1 VGLAQQQVGD
11 GELRL
16 VQHSAPR
23 TRVLDAALDLFAE
36 HGVSGTSLQM
46 IADAVGITKA
56 AVYHQFRTK
65 DHIVLAVTER
75 ELSRLSPSLEEAEA
89 HGDGPQA
96 RDALLVRVIDMA
108 VRDRRLVRTLQ
119 FDPVVVRLLAEHE
132 PFQRF
137 MARLYRVLL
146 GEAGEDARI
155 EAAMLSGAISSA
167 VMHPLV
173 ADVDDETLRT
183 KLSDL
188 SRRLIGLSQ
197 KRCPSDLPT
206 IRHDDDAGR

>member
-1 VGLAQQQVGD
+1 LTDVALSV
-11 GELRL
+11 
-16 VQHSAPR
+16 VKHSAAR
-23 TRVLDAALDLFAE
+23 TRVLDAALDLFAR

-75 ELSRLSPSLEEAEA
+75 ELARLVPALEDAEA
-89 HGDGPQA
+89 RGHEQQA
-96 RDALLVRVIDMA
+96 RDALLVRMIDMA

-119 FDPVVVRLLAEHE
+119 FDPVVVRLLAEHP

-146 GEAGEDARI
+146 GNADEDGRI

-173 ADVDDETLRT
+173 ADVDDDILRARLT
-183 KLSDL
+183 EL
-188 SRRLIGLSQ
+188 SRRLLGLPQ
-197 KRCPSDLPT
+197 K
-206 IRHDDDAGR
+206 GRRRS

>member
-1 VGLAQQQVGD
+1 MASPQQSVSQGAVQA
-11 GELRL
+11 
-16 VQHSAPR
+16 VQHSAAR
-23 TRVLDAALDLFAE
+23 TRVLDAAWELFAQ

-65 DHIVLAVTER
+65 DHIVIAVTER
-75 ELSRLSPSLEEAEA
+75 ELARLSPALEAAET
-89 HGDGPQA
+89 HGDESQA
-96 RDALLVRVIDMA
+96 RDALLVSVIEMA

-146 GEAGEDARI
+146 DDSDEDNRIAG
-155 EAAMLSGAISSA
+155 AMFSGAVSSA

-173 ADVDDETLRT
+173 ADIDDETLRT
-183 KLSDL
+183 RLTEL
-188 SRRLIGLSQ
+188 TRRLLGLPQ
-197 KRCPSDLPT
+197 
-206 IRHDDDAGR
+206 HG

>member
-1 VGLAQQQVGD
+1 MESARQPVTN
-11 GELRL
+11 GELR
-16 VQHSAPR
+16 VIQHSAAR
-23 TRVLDAALDLFAE
+23 TRVLDAALALFAE

-65 DHIVLAVTER
+65 EQIVLAVTER
-75 ELSRLSPSLEEAEA
+75 ELGRLGPALEEAEA

-96 RDALLVRVIDMA
+96 RDALLVHVIDMA

-137 MARLYRVLL
+137 MDRLYRVLL
-146 GEAGEDARI
+146 REGEDGAL
-155 EAAMLSGAISSA
+155 EGAMLSGAISSG

-173 ADVDDETLRT
+173 GDIDDDTLRT
-183 KLSDL
+183 KLTDMT
-188 SRRLIGLSQ
+188 RRLLGLPV
-197 KRCPSDLPT
+197 KPV
-206 IRHDDDAGR
+206 AGTS

>member
-1 VGLAQQQVGD
+1 MESARQPVTN
-11 GELRL
+11 GELRV
-16 VQHSAPR
+16 VQHSAAR
-23 TRVLDAALDLFAE
+23 TRVLDAALVLFAE

-65 DHIVLAVTER
+65 EQIVLAVTER
-75 ELSRLSPSLEEAEA
+75 ELGRLGPALEQAEA

-96 RDALLVRVIDMA
+96 RDALLVHVIDMA

-137 MARLYRVLL
+137 MDRLYRVLL
-146 GEAGEDARI
+146 REGEDGAL
-155 EAAMLSGAISSA
+155 EGAMLSGAISSG

-173 ADVDDETLRT
+173 GDIDDDTLRT
-183 KLSDL
+183 KLTDMT
-188 SRRLIGLSQ
+188 RRLLGLPV
-197 KRCPSDLPT
+197 KPV
-206 IRHDDDAGR
+206 AGTS

>member
-1 VGLAQQQVGD
+1 MAGREFKVT
-11 GELRL
+11 
-16 VQHSAPR
+16 QHSAPR

-65 DHIVLAVTER
+65 DEIVIAVTER
-75 ELSRLSPSLEEAEA
+75 ELGRLVPALEDAEA
-89 HGDGPQA
+89 RSDGPQA
-96 RDALLVRVIDMA
+96 RDALLVGVIDMA

-132 PFQRF
+132 PFGRF
-137 MARLYRVLL
+137 MSRLYRVLL
-146 GEAGEDARI
+146 GNADEDNLI
-155 EAAMLSGAISSA
+155 QVAMLSGAISSA

-173 ADVDDETLRT
+173 GDIDDDTLRM
-183 KLSDL
+183 KLTDI
-188 SRRLIGLSQ
+188 SRRLILG
-197 KRCPSDLPT
+197 
-206 IRHDDDAGR
+206 DAT

>member
-1 VGLAQQQVGD
+1 MESAGQPVAN
-11 GELRL
+11 GELRV
-16 VQHSAPR
+16 VQHSAAR
-23 TRVLDAALDLFAE
+23 TRVLDAALTLFAE

-65 DHIVLAVTER
+65 EQIVLAVTER
-75 ELSRLSPSLEEAEA
+75 ELGRLGPALEEAEA
-89 HGDGPQA
+89 HGDGPRA
-96 RDALLVRVIDMA
+96 RDALLVHVIDMA

-137 MARLYRVLL
+137 MDRLYRVLL
-146 GEAGEDARI
+146 REGEDGAL
-155 EAAMLSGAISSA
+155 EGAMLSGAISSG

-173 ADVDDETLRT
+173 GDIDDDTLRT
-183 KLSDL
+183 KLTNMT
-188 SRRLIGLSQ
+188 RRLLGLPV
-197 KRCPSDLPT
+197 KPV
-206 IRHDDDAGR
+206 AGTG

>member
-1 VGLAQQQVGD
+1 VESARQPVTN
-11 GELRL
+11 GELR
-16 VQHSAPR
+16 VIQHSAAR
-23 TRVLDAALDLFAE
+23 TRVLDAALALFAE

-65 DHIVLAVTER
+65 EQIVLAVTER
-75 ELSRLSPSLEEAEA
+75 ELGRLGPALEEAEA
-89 HGDGPQA
+89 HGDGPRA
-96 RDALLVRVIDMA
+96 RDALLVHVIDMA

-137 MARLYRVLL
+137 MDRLYRVLL
-146 GEAGEDARI
+146 REGEDGAL
-155 EAAMLSGAISSA
+155 EGAMLSGAISSG

-173 ADVDDETLRT
+173 GDIDDDTLRT
-183 KLSDL
+183 KLTDMT
-188 SRRLIGLSQ
+188 RRLLGLPV
-197 KRCPSDLPT
+197 KPV
-206 IRHDDDAGR
+206 AGTS

>member
-1 VGLAQQQVGD
+1 VESAGQPVAN
-11 GELRL
+11 GELRV
-16 VQHSAPR
+16 VQHSAAR
-23 TRVLDAALDLFAE
+23 TRVLDAALTLFAE

-65 DHIVLAVTER
+65 EQIVLAVTER
-75 ELSRLSPSLEEAEA
+75 ELGRLGPALEEAEA
-89 HGDGPQA
+89 HGDGPRA
-96 RDALLVRVIDMA
+96 RDALLVHVIDMA

-137 MARLYRVLL
+137 MDRLYRVLL
-146 GEAGEDARI
+146 REGKDGALEG
-155 EAAMLSGAISSA
+155 AMLSGAISSG

-173 ADVDDETLRT
+173 GDIDDDTLRT
-183 KLSDL
+183 KLTNMT
-188 SRRLIGLSQ
+188 RRLLGLPV
-197 KRCPSDLPT
+197 KPV
-206 IRHDDDAGR
+206 AGTG

>member
-1 VGLAQQQVGD
+1 M
-11 GELRL
+11 
-16 VQHSAPR
+16 
-23 TRVLDAALDLFAE
+23 LDAALVLFAE

-65 DHIVLAVTER
+65 EQIVLAVTER
-75 ELSRLSPSLEEAEA
+75 ELSRLLPALEEAEA
-89 HGDGPQA
+89 HGDGTQA
-96 RDALLVRVIDMA
+96 RDALLVHVIDMA

-137 MARLYRVLL
+137 MERLYRVLL
-146 GEAGEDARI
+146 GEGEDGAL
-155 EAAMLSGAISSA
+155 EGAMLSGAISTG

-173 ADVDDETLRT
+173 GDIDDDTLRT
-183 KLSDL
+183 KLTNMT
-188 SRRLIGLSQ
+188 RRLFGMPV
-197 KRCPSDLPT
+197 KPV
-206 IRHDDDAGR
+206 AGTS